1 MKKLICILSLSGVMG
16 CTDLTEN
23 MYNDLNKTNF
33 YTSAAEYD
41 AAFMNQYA
49 FLRSMSS
56 FLRSMWVGSSM
67 GA

>member
-49 FLRSMSS
+49 FLRSMSC
-56 FLRSMWVGSSM
+56 
-67 GA
+67 

>member
-33 YTSAAEYD
+33 YTSAA
-41 AAFMNQYA
+41 
-49 FLRSMSS
+49 
-56 FLRSMWVGSSM
+56 
-67 GA
+67 

>member
-41 AAFMNQYA
+41 AAFMN
-49 FLRSMSS
+49 LS
-56 FLRSMWVGSSM
+56 LIHI
-67 GA
+67 

>member
-33 YTSAAEYD
+33 THPPPNTMPHS
-41 AAFMNQYA
+41 
-49 FLRSMSS
+49 
-56 FLRSMWVGSSM
+56 
-67 GA
+67 